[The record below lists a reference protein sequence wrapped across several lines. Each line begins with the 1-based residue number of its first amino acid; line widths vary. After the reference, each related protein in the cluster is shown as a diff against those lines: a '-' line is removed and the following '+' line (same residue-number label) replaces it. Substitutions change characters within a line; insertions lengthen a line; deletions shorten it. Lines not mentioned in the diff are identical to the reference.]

1 MGVRGAVG
9 AVAAV
14 AASALGALMAATLR
28 QGLAVCTAVTALAG
42 AVEPPV
48 VPPGPAPGDPSPAP
62 EFPMRQVTA
71 GRICKK
77 HTIARAQT
85 PCAATNCADNDR
97 LRSVVTVR
105 IQRVRVLRTA
115 KLPDQGRLL

>member
-14 AASALGALMAATLR
+14 AASALGVLMAATLR

-48 VPPGPAPGDPSPAP
+48 VPPGPAPGDPTSTP
-62 EFPMRQVTA
+62 EFPMKQVTA
-71 GRICKK
+71 GRICKRP
-77 HTIARAQT
+77 TIARAQT

-97 LRSVVTVR
+97 LRPVVTVR

-115 KLPDQGRLL
+115 KLPDHGQLV